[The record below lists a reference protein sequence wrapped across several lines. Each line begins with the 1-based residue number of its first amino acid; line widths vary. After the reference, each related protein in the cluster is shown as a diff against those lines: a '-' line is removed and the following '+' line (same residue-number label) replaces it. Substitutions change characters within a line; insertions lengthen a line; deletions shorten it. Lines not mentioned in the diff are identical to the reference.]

1 MPHLSNQFDVVVV
14 GSGAAGGM
22 AAYALT
28 RRGIRVLVLE
38 AGRDYDPISET
49 PMWEWSSQAPLRG
62 AATPDK
68 EMGFYDAT
76 VDGGWDIPG
85 EPYTVEKG
93 TQFKWWR
100 ARMLGGRTNHWGR
113 LSLRFGQDD
122 FKRASLDG
130 HGIDWPIGYKDLAP
144 WYDKVERLIGVYGA
158 SEGIENSPDSPPGV
172 LLPPPKPRAY
182 EAWLQMTASKK
193 TGIPIVPA
201 HVAVLTQPHRGR
213 PACLYA
219 TPCDRGC
226 AIGANFQST
235 TVLFPL
241 ARKTGKL
248 SIRTNAMVYKVTLD
262 SKGRANGV
270 LYIDKNTG
278 KHHGVQA
285 RVVMLGASA
294 LESTRILMMS
304 ASPGH
309 SEGLGNSS
317 GTLGQYLSD
326 TPGTSVIAHFNAL
339 EGLPPFADEG
349 TSLCHVYSPWWL
361 TKAQASS
368 QLNFTRGYHIEYFGG
383 RALPDTDAME
393 TMAQITGTAIG
404 TELKTSLRNKFGS
417 FAYLVCRGEM
427 LPRKENQIVLDPLVR
442 DRYGLPVLR
451 FSFQW
456 SEQDYN
462 QVGHMRQTLH
472 DMVAAAGGRILSDPS
487 LDPRK
492 TISTPG
498 KVIHEVGTARMAA
511 NPQYGVLNSQCE
523 SWDVPNLYVIDGAA
537 FTSNP
542 EKNPTLTIM
551 ALAWRASEH
560 VASKF
565 VRRAA

>member
-1 MPHLSNQFDVVVV
+1 MPHSSNQFDVIVV

-85 EPYTVEKG
+85 EPYTVEDG

-158 SEGIENSPDSPPGV
+158 SEGIENSPDSPAGV

-193 TGIPIVPA
+193 MGIPIVPA

-262 SKGRANGV
+262 AKGRANGV
-270 LYIDKNTG
+270 IYIDKNSG
-278 KHHGVQA
+278 KHHEVRA

-304 ASPGH
+304 TSPGH
-309 SEGLGNSS
+309 SQGLGNSS
-317 GTLGQYLSD
+317 GTLGQHLSD

-368 QLNFTRGYHIEYFGG
+368 QLSFSRGYHIEYFGG

-393 TMAQITGTAIG
+393 TLAQITGTAIG

-451 FSFQW
+451 FNFQW

-472 DMVAAAGGRILSDPS
+472 DMVCAAGGRILSNPS

-511 NPQYGVLNSQCE
+511 NPQHGVLNSQCE